1 MCIRDRL
8 LLLAGTANAL
18 QRPAPKRATLVTRQ
32 AHEPKQYQIIAG
44 PACEAMAQRIQA
56 SEPARFTYHETSWDK
71 FPDGTDRI
79 VVGGFQPRNEIAGEH
94 VLMLASFHDND
105 VTLSQF
111 QVMVMLLMSFVESLT
126 IVLPFYPT
134 GTMEQVVTEGEVA
147 TAATY
152 ALSLIHI

>member
-1 MCIRDRL
+1 MVRRLL

-18 QRPAPKRATLVTRQ
+18 QRPAAPRRTLVTRQ

-79 VVGGFQPRNEIAGEH
+79 VVGGFQPKNEISNYC
-94 VLMLASFHDND
+94 LSFLLALIALCFLFLF
-105 VTLSQF
+105 TLLCNTEF
-111 QVMVMLLMSFVESLT
+111 QLHERVSTRHAKGAS
-126 IVLPFYPT
+126 
-134 GTMEQVVTEGEVA
+134 G
-147 TAATY
+147 
-152 ALSLIHI
+152 